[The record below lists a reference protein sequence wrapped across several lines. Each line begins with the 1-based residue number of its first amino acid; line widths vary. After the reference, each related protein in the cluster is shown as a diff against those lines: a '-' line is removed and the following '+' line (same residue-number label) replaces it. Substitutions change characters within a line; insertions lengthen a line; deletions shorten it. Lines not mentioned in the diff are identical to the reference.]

1 MAFFCTVSGVR
12 IVSPGI
18 AKCAGGDVPEF
29 DASDAAEAAE
39 GAARASIVASRLEES
54 ELGPSAEAI
63 AKAGA
68 AALDELTK
76 PPKAKPAPA
85 KNNN

>member
-18 AKCAGGDVPEF
+18 AKCAGGEVPEF
-29 DASDAAEAAE
+29 DASDSAEAAE
-39 GAARASIVASRLEES
+39 SAAQKTIAANRLEES
-54 ELGPSAEAI
+54 EVGPSADTI

-68 AALDELTK
+68 AALEEMTK
-76 PPKAKPAPA
+76 PKAKAAPA
-85 KNNN
+85 KTIQ